1 MQDKME
7 RLLNQ
12 IGMNKDYLENA
23 SIDKIIVYEKNNLW
37 EFIISNDKVLPVYI
51 YDELCKTYVNA
62 EIIDAH
68 GGLIMPGFINAH
80 HHIYSALARGLS
92 LPGPAPTNFGEI
104 LEGLWF
110 YLTAFC

>member
-23 SIDKIIVYEKNNLW
+23 SIDKIIVYDRNNLW

-51 YDELCKTYVNA
+51 YDELCNIQEYYINDIETTGLTKGIIEVNGQIVRA
-62 EIIDAH
+62 AD
-68 GGLIMPGFINAH
+68 
-80 HHIYSALARGLS
+80 
-92 LPGPAPTNFGEI
+92 
-104 LEGLWF
+104 
-110 YLTAFC
+110 

>member
-1 MQDKME
+1 MMS
-7 RLLNQ
+7 
-12 IGMNKDYLENA
+12 Y
-23 SIDKIIVYEKNNLW
+23 V
-37 EFIISNDKVLPVYI
+37 
-51 YDELCKTYVNA
+51 KTYANA

-68 GGLIMPGFINAH
+68 NGLIMPGFINAH

-110 YLTAFC
+110 YFR

>member
-37 EFIISNDKVLPVYI
+37 EFIISNDKVL
-51 YDELCKTYVNA
+51 DRKSTRLNSS
-62 EIIDAH
+62 H
-68 GGLIMPGFINAH
+68 L
-80 HHIYSALARGLS
+80 
-92 LPGPAPTNFGEI
+92 
-104 LEGLWF
+104 
-110 YLTAFC
+110 

>member
-1 MQDKME
+1 MHFNESLRRCPHDYIRK
-7 RLLNQ
+7 RYCYYCDADRPIIYDGAVAIDGTQ
-12 IGMNKDYLENA
+12 IVDIGK
-23 SIDKIIVYEKNNLW
+23 
-37 EFIISNDKVLPVYI
+37 
-51 YDELCKTYVNA
+51 YDELCKAYANA

-104 LEGLWF
+104 LKDFGS
-110 YLTAFC
+110 T